1 MDKIEATKILIDN
14 VSYKIKILRKA
25 IDAGADINVLNI
37 LDEPIFKA
45 VFDES
50 RISDPKVR
58 LLIKAGA
65 KIDLENN
72 DGETALYSALSEKK
86 WAKADFLISEGSNIN
101 AKNKFGETLLT
112 TFLKIC
118 IRDYSPVY
126 YLIQKGAD
134 INIKN
139 DKGESPLKLAAIK
152 NDLPLVEVMIEKGA
166 DTSTESVPT
175 SEHST
180 MESEPTSEQNPD
192 KQYTSIYASAYG
204 QKLDDF
210 INYESSYNGEIFFMD
225 GLNDENKLKI
235 KEKYPQIYAD
245 YIMMVK
251 VRKYGV

>member
-1 MDKIEATKILIDN
+1 MDKIEATKILKDS
-14 VSYKIKILRKA
+14 VSYSKETLRLA
-25 IDAGADINVLNI
+25 IEAGADVNILNVLG
-37 LDEPIFKA
+37 EPIFKA

-65 KIDLENN
+65 KIDMENN

-86 WAKADFLISEGSNIN
+86 WAKADFLINEGSNIN

-126 YLIQKGAD
+126 YLIQMGAG

-152 NDLPLVEVMIEKGA
+152 NIMPLVEMMIEKGA
-166 DTSTESVPT
+166 DTSTAYVP
-175 SEHST
+175 S
-180 MESEPTSEQNPD
+180 SEPKP
-192 KQYTSIYASAYG
+192 
-204 QKLDDF
+204 DDF
-210 INYESSYNGEIFFMD
+210 DYDSYYPQEIFFMD

-235 KEKYPQIYAD
+235 KEKYPQIFED
-245 YIMMVK
+245 YRKMVLE
-251 VRKYGV
+251 RKYII